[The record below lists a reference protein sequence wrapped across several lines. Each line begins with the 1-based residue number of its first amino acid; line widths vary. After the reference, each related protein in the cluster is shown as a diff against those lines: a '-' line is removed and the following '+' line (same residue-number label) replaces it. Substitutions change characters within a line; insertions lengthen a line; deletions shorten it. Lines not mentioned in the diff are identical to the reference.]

1 MKILRGKICNFE
13 IFTHHNFK
21 TMLFKLILTICLSIS
36 LFSTSAQS
44 NEDFYKPS
52 KDSATVIIG
61 RINQLWR
68 KLNNFNIS
76 LDGEQLCKLHNNHF
90 FVYRSLP
97 QKKVLSNAQ
106 NGIGSHDKRMDL
118 ELNLEAGK
126 VYFIECIPCGVI
138 SQPMCMQEIKDANI
152 AKQKMLKMKPE
163 ECVLKK

>member
-1 MKILRGKICNFE
+1 
-13 IFTHHNFK
+13 
-21 TMLFKLILTICLSIS
+21 MLFKFNLTLCLSFTF
-36 LFSTSAQS
+36 FSTITQS
-44 NEDFYKPS
+44 NEDHYKPS

-68 KLNNFNIS
+68 KLNNFNVS
-76 LDGEQLCKLHNNHF
+76 SDAEQLCKLRNNHF
-90 FVYRSLP
+90 LVYRSLP
-97 QKKVLSNAQ
+97 QKRVFSNVQ

-138 SQPMCMQEIKDANI
+138 SQPMCMQEIKDANM
-152 AKQKMLKMKPE
+152 AKQKMVKMKPE